1 MRLTP
6 PVWRPAAASLRVQ
19 QRLPLGGGAAAA
31 LAATTGTTRLAPGC
45 IDAELEAFHADFTLS
60 HAASVLMASLETP
73 AGLESEYVLPKQRR
87 TGLFSAT
94 MTTSVADLVRAG
106 LRNPLSTPAWAI
118 DATILELKR
127 RGVACPETSSW
138 DEDMCTAGEMMA
150 LGRGL
155 FGRVAPA
162 RAGAAVGAA
171 ARDNT
176 RVRIT

>member
-73 AGLESEYVLPKQRR
+73 AGLEPEACGEGTCLK
-87 TGLFSAT
+87 
-94 MTTSVADLVRAG
+94 
-106 LRNPLSTPAWAI
+106 TPRPCWGS
-118 DATILELKR
+118 DR
-127 RGVACPETSSW
+127 H
-138 DEDMCTAGEMMA
+138 
-150 LGRGL
+150 
-155 FGRVAPA
+155 
-162 RAGAAVGAA
+162 
-171 ARDNT
+171 
-176 RVRIT
+176 